1 MLAIKLF
8 ISLLQDQ
15 TRALDM
21 IAKDLELAKLKL
33 IQSPLIDVEV
43 RGVPALKF
51 MGDIVWKWSLVF
63 FSFLS

>member
-1 MLAIKLF
+1 MMIRMLAIKLF

-51 MGDIVWKWSLVF
+51 MGDIVWK
-63 FSFLS
+63 